1 MDGQH
6 FFIHSSVDGHCGCFH
21 VGAVMNPVNIRV
33 QDSVRTHAVS
43 SWSGGAESHCNSCD
57 FLFNILWNC
66 QTSKGAAPFA
76 IPPAMLNY
84 TFFI

>member
-1 MDGQH
+1 MDGQY

-21 VGAVMNPVNIRV
+21 IGAVMNPVNIRV

-57 FLFNILWNC
+57 FLFTFCGTARLFQRGCTICNP
-66 QTSKGAAPFA
+66 TSNVELYIF
-76 IPPAMLNY
+76 
-84 TFFI
+84 